1 MSLGFTVKFFG
12 TIMDLLLPYI
22 LAHILDYVTPTKD
35 ILAVMLWGAVMIVA
49 AGAAYVMNVCAN
61 RMASKVARDTVEVI
75 RHDLFSKTI
84 ALSRKQA
91 DTFTVP
97 SLVSRLTSD
106 TFNINQMLAMIQ
118 RLGVRAPLLL
128 VGGIAVSFVMEPV
141 LSLALIGM
149 VPLIGLV
156 VYLVS
161 SKGIPL
167 FTKVREAGDQL
178 VRTIQENVTGIRV
191 IRALSK
197 GEYERERFGKVN
209 SDLASKEKRSSLVMT
224 ITSPSINLLLN
235 LAIAIVIVIGAYR
248 VNSGA
253 ILPGKIIAFLS
264 YFTIISNATM
274 MVSRMFMMYSK
285 GSASAKRIAEVLDT
299 DTELMLTEPDHVDDG
314 YHISF
319 DHVSFSY
326 NKRRSNL
333 TDVSFGLKKGQTL
346 GIIGATGSGK
356 TTIVNL
362 LLRFYDADI
371 GTVRISGDDVRSIHP
386 DELYKKFGI
395 AFQDDFLISDT
406 IKENIDLGRKI
417 DDEAIR
423 KAADDA
429 QAVEFINSRDEGY
442 NFKLAVKGQNLSGGQ
457 KQRLLISRALAG
469 EPEIIILDDS
479 SNALDYRTD
488 ADLRRA
494 LGSGYRDST
503 FVIVT
508 QRISTLKNSDLIL
521 VIDDGKI
528 IGKGTHDELLES
540 CKEYR
545 DTYEMQMGEEMAV

>member
-1 MSLGFTVKFFG
+1 
-12 TIMDLLLPYI
+12 
-22 LAHILDYVTPTKD
+22 
-35 ILAVMLWGAVMIVA
+35 
-49 AGAAYVMNVCAN
+49 
-61 RMASKVARDTVEVI
+61 
-75 RHDLFSKTI
+75 
-84 ALSRKQA
+84 
-91 DTFTVP
+91 
-97 SLVSRLTSD
+97 
-106 TFNINQMLAMIQ
+106 
-118 RLGVRAPLLL
+118 
-128 VGGIAVSFVMEPV
+128 
-141 LSLALIGM
+141 
-149 VPLIGLV
+149 V